1 MKTVRIIGVG
11 MGPDTV
17 TGEGMAA
24 LRSAELLLGAP
35 RLLAGFAGLNK
46 PMAAEYAPAQVA
58 AQVRGTGAA
67 EIAVLVSGD
76 VGFFSAAQGLTR
88 VLDFC
93 RVELVPGVSSL
104 HYFFARLGR
113 PWQGAAVLSCH
124 GRQAPL
130 VETVRRNGETFVLTG
145 GNLPELGRALTEAG
159 FGSLTVQVGE
169 DLGLPTERL
178 RTCRAEDLAGLSASS
193 LTVLLVENPDPDSR
207 CPTGLPDE
215 AFQRGQV
222 PMTKAEVRAVILSK
236 LALRP
241 EAVCADIGAGTGSV
255 TVEMALS
262 AWRGRVYA
270 VERGQEG
277 ADLIREN
284 CRRFHVGNVTTLLGT
299 APEALADLPP
309 LDAAFIGGSGG
320 RMGAILDAVLGKNP
334 AARVVVSAIALETV
348 QQTMEAFARYGIQPE
363 IVQVSVARTRP
374 TGGLHLLMA
383 QNPIFLLCGGGDR

>member
-178 RTCRAEDLAGLSASS
+178 RTCRTEELVGLSASS

-241 EAVCADIGAGTGSV
+241 EAICADIGAGTGSV

>member
-76 VGFFSAAQGLTR
+76 VGFFSVAQGLTR

-178 RTCRAEDLAGLSASS
+178 RTCRTEELVGLSASS

-241 EAVCADIGAGTGSV
+241 EAICADIGAGTGSV

-374 TGGLHLLMA
+374 AGGLHLLMA

>member
-1 MKTVRIIGVG
+1 MKRVRIVGIG

-35 RLLAGFAGLNK
+35 RLLADFAGLGK
-46 PMAAEYAPAQVA
+46 PMAAEYAPARVA
-58 AQVRGTGAA
+58 EQVRGTAAA

-76 VGFFSAAQGLTR
+76 VGFFSAARGLTQA
-88 VLDFC
+88 LDFC

-113 PWQGAAVLSCH
+113 PWQEAAVLSCH
-124 GRQAPL
+124 GREAPL

-145 GNLPELGRALTEAG
+145 GNLPDLGGALTEAG
-159 FGSLTVQVGE
+159 FGTLTVQVGE
-169 DLGLPTERL
+169 DLGRATERI
-178 RTCRAEDLAGLSASS
+178 RTCRAQDLAGLTTGS
-193 LTVLLVENPDPDSR
+193 LTVLLVENPAPDSR

-215 AFQRGQV
+215 AFLRGQV

-277 ADLIREN
+277 VDLIREN
-284 CRRFHVGNVTTLLGT
+284 CRRFHVGNVTTLHGT
-299 APEALADLPP
+299 APAALEDLPP
-309 LDAAFIGGSGG
+309 LDAAFLGGTGG
-320 RMGAILDAVLGKNP
+320 QLGAILDAVLAKNP

-348 QQTMEAFARYGIQPE
+348 QQAMEAFAAHGLEPE
-363 IVQVSVARTRP
+363 IVQVAVARTRP
-374 TGGLHLLMA
+374 AGGLHLLMA
-383 QNPIFLLCGGGDR
+383 QNPIFLLCGGGSR

>member
-76 VGFFSAAQGLTR
+76 VGFFSVAQGLTR

-178 RTCRAEDLAGLSASS
+178 RTCRTEELVGLSASS

-241 EAVCADIGAGTGSV
+241 EAICADIGAGTGSV

>member
-178 RTCRAEDLAGLSASS
+178 RTCRAEDLAGLAASS

-241 EAVCADIGAGTGSV
+241 EAICADIGAGTGSV